1 MDVSHINDHH
11 MRLINTTYS
20 YFKTVRHLGF
30 MQIESAHSDFL
41 PINSNKQFVIT
52 LNQLGQRFRIGSKTI
67 GYINFTIVNQRLA
80 LYFEYNDYLKKVLNI
95 ENKEIPIKQSHKKAF
110 YLSVEHILNEMSD
123 ELHMVMN
130 KMRYHAQNEHSMDYK
145 KQSKYISDTNDLN
158 NTEKIG
164 SEIGF
169 S

>member
-11 MRLINTTYS
+11 IRLINTTYS
-20 YFKTVRHLGF
+20 YFKTARHLGF

-110 YLSVEHILNEMSD
+110 RLSIEYILNEMSD

-130 KMRYHAQNEHSMDYK
+130 KMRQQAQIEHAIDYK
-145 KQSKYISDTNDLN
+145 KQSKYTSDTDDLN
-158 NTEKIG
+158 HAENIG